1 MNGYGEFIWKEGKK
15 YFGYYKKDKKNGFG
29 VFYWPNEKFFCGF
42 WKDGKQNGIGK
53 YSKGNIVKYGVWKHG
68 KKELWFE
75 DENEFERNLDE
86 REKKFLG
93 IMKFDIWDVK
103 KFMNIK

>member
-1 MNGYGEFIWKEGKK
+1 MGMENLFGKK
-15 YFGYYKKDKKNGFG
+15 EKNILVIIKKIKKNGFG
-29 VFYWPNEKFFCGF
+29 IFYWPNEKFFCGF

-53 YSKGNIVKYGVWKHG
+53 YSKGNIVKYGVWKDG

-75 DENEFERNLDE
+75 DEREFERNLDD